1 MFVLVYTD
9 NNQNWK
15 AGNIKM
21 PAYDVAYLDSMIKKH
36 RYLFKL
42 IG

>member
-21 PAYDVAYLDSMIKKH
+21 PAYDVAYLDSMIKSTDI
-36 RYLFKL
+36 YLN
-42 IG
+42 